1 MIGIGTRR
9 GQGGDV
15 VDALLDCHERIRQMS
30 SLARKIAAAE
40 GQPEAEI
47 GEAAGRVRRYFTESL
62 AHHVADE
69 EESILPR
76 LRGRDAAVDAA
87 LESMEREHRDHEDV
101 VARVVTACAQ
111 LERRPG
117 QLAELRGE
125 LDEASARLVEAFAA
139 HLDGEEKIV
148 LPAIR
153 RLLSEEERARIRA
166 EMRARRGPA
175 R

>member
-1 MIGIGTRR
+1 
-9 GQGGDV
+9 V

-30 SLARKIAAAE
+30 GLARAIATAQGRPE
-40 GQPEAEI
+40 GEI

-87 LESMEREHRDHEDV
+87 LDSMEHEHRDHAQH
-101 VARVVTACAQ
+101 VARLVAACAE
-111 LERRPG
+111 LEQRPG
-117 QLAELRGE
+117 GLAELRAE
-125 LDEASARLVEAFAA
+125 LDQVSARLVEDFEA
-139 HLDGEEKIV
+139 HLAGEEKIV

-153 RLLSEEERARIRA
+153 RLLSEEERAQIRA

>member
-1 MIGIGTRR
+1 M
-9 GQGGDV
+9 
-15 VDALLDCHERIRQMS
+15 DALLDCHERIRQMS

-40 GQPEAEI
+40 GRPEAEVS
-47 GEAAGRVRRYFTESL
+47 EAAGRVRRYFTESL

-76 LRGRDAAVDAA
+76 LRGRDAALDEA
-87 LESMEREHRDHEDV
+87 LDSMEREHSDHDDV
-101 VARVVTACAQ
+101 VARLVAACAE

-117 QLAELRGE
+117 QLAELRSE
-125 LDEASARLVEAFAA
+125 LEQVSARLVEDFAA

-153 RLLSEEERARIRA
+153 RLLSEEERAQKIGRA
-166 EMRARRGPA
+166 HV
-175 R
+175 